1 MLVTLKHGNHVTL
14 ITIIIML
21 NYTSEWSITQVAV
34 TLGVIW
40 VTEIIVCMRIM
51 FIVNNR
57 PHKEIIVT
65 YPHAIFKN
73 SFIIH
78 YLSLS
83 RKSAQN
89 VNIFYMVNVCFLIH
103 SI

>member
-1 MLVTLKHGNHVTL
+1 MLVTLKHGNHITL
-14 ITIIIML
+14 TTIIIML

-57 PHKEIIVT
+57 PTQSTFTDYRHPPTCYFQKLLH
-65 YPHAIFKN
+65 Y
-73 SFIIH
+73 SLFII
-78 YLSLS
+78 
-83 RKSAQN
+83 
-89 VNIFYMVNVCFLIH
+89 IT
-103 SI
+103 